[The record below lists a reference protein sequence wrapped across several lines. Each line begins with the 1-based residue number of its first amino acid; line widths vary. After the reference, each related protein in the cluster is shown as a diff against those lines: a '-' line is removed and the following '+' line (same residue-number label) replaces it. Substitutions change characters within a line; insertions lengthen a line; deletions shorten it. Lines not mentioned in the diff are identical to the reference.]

1 MNIIRRFAYK
11 KLGIIDYYEQ
21 IMNDREK
28 CLPRRLHICSN
39 PAIIKTEGS
48 DNTGRKKRPEKSG
61 RRSGAMEPSSKRQN
75 IIKAAKLYYYGNMSQ
90 EEIAQV
96 MGISRPKV
104 SRLLAEGRQLNIV
117 QVVIQDPGTSL
128 ANNAERIK
136 NHYKL
141 DFVKVVPTQNTAAA
155 TMALIGREASAFLN
169 ENIQEES
176 LVGITWGNTINTF
189 VHEFRAKRPMPKA
202 TVVQLVGGLYSH
214 SMNFDVREVAK
225 DLARKLECPYSIL
238 QSPMVVHNP
247 KLRDMF
253 MEEPSV
259 KEHFRLVRRAQMAF
273 VGVGSANYK
282 DSVARQANFINERDA
297 QILSDMGLVGDI
309 CGHQLMPDGTEPETF
324 FSRRLISVALE
335 DLHCI
340 PMVIGL
346 CEGKKKVAP
355 LRAAL
360 RGRHLNGLI
369 TDEVAA
375 IALIAEE
382 HL

>member
-1 MNIIRRFAYK
+1 
-11 KLGIIDYYEQ
+11 
-21 IMNDREK
+21 
-28 CLPRRLHICSN
+28 
-39 PAIIKTEGS
+39 
-48 DNTGRKKRPEKSG
+48 
-61 RRSGAMEPSSKRQN
+61 MEPSSKRQS
-75 IIKAAKLYYYGNMSQ
+75 IIKAAKLYYYGGMSQ

-96 MGISRPKV
+96 MGLSRPKV

-117 QVVIQDPGTSL
+117 QIVIQDPGNTI
-128 ANNAERIK
+128 ARCEEKIK

-141 DFVKVVPTQNTAAA
+141 DFVKVVPTQHTPAA
-155 TMALIGREASAFLN
+155 TMTLIGRAASAFLN
-169 ENIQEES
+169 ENIQEDAR
-176 LVGITWGNTINTF
+176 VGITWGNTINTF

-214 SMNFDVREVAK
+214 SMNFDVREVTK
-225 DLARKLECPYSIL
+225 DLARKLECPYSVI
-238 QSPMVVHNP
+238 QSPMLVHNP

-259 KEHFRLVRRAQMAF
+259 KEHFQLVRGVQMAF
-273 VGVGSANYK
+273 VGVGSAYYK
-282 DSVARQANFINERDA
+282 DSVVLQANFVDEHSA
-297 QILSDMGLVGDI
+297 QLLSDMGLVGDI
-309 CGHQLMPDGTEPETF
+309 CGHHLMPDGTEPETF

-335 DLHCI
+335 DLRRI

-355 LRAAL
+355 LRAVL
-360 RGRHLNGLI
+360 HGRYLNGLI

-382 HL
+382 RI